1 MSVSCLTIIVIG
13 ISILFELSK
22 QTFNDYCS
30 IFAYPKVFS
39 LGSHILKKED
49 QLTFVYIS
57 FIKCNILIDIC

>member
-39 LGSHILKKED
+39 LGSHILKKRKSSV
-49 QLTFVYIS
+49 LGMLPVF
-57 FIKCNILIDIC
+57 L